1 MIQPVNNSQ
10 PSFGKYAVVQVPHEA
25 FKNPKNYIAI
35 EDEFIRTCE
44 KAVNMPSAW
53 KCKIANFFGKT
64 ICPKIDAYLE
74 SVNYPELMESLNEI
88 GGYSIDWA
96 KLHTGANINPPRR
109 NGYHSFIILT
119 GKEFDKMTDALLSDT
134 KQAELYDFI
143 RERINNFKNS
153 GKAIS
158 DLVVNA
164 IVNEI
169 AMKEFDEVFG
179 SIKPEVI
186 EISNLSEV
194 PQVVKTMM
202 E

>member
-1 MIQPVNNSQ
+1 
-10 PSFGKYAVVQVPHEA
+10 
-25 FKNPKNYIAI
+25 
-35 EDEFIRTCE
+35 
-44 KAVNMPSAW
+44 
-53 KCKIANFFGKT
+53 
-64 ICPKIDAYLE
+64 
-74 SVNYPELMESLNEI
+74 
-88 GGYSIDWA
+88 
-96 KLHTGANINPPRR
+96 
-109 NGYHSFIILT
+109 
-119 GKEFDKMTDALLSDT
+119 MTDALLSDT

>member
-10 PSFGKYAVVQVPHEA
+10 PSFGKYAIVQVPHKA
-25 FKNPKNYIAI
+25 FKNTKNYIAI
-35 EDEFIRTCE
+35 EDEFVRTCE

-53 KCKIANFFGKT
+53 KCKIAEFFGKA

-74 SVNYPELMESLNEI
+74 SANYPELMESLNEI

-109 NGYHSFIILT
+109 EGYHSFIILT
-119 GKEFDKMTDALLSDT
+119 GKEFDKMADVLFSNSKNIERD
-134 KQAELYDFI
+134 DFI
-143 RERINNFKNS
+143 KERIDNFKNS

-158 DLVVNA
+158 NLVVNA
-164 IVNEI
+164 IVNELAI
-169 AMKEFDEVFG
+169 KEFDEVFG
-179 SIKPEVI
+179 NVTPKTI
-186 EISNLSEV
+186 EISSLSELPPIV
-194 PQVVKTMM
+194 ESLM